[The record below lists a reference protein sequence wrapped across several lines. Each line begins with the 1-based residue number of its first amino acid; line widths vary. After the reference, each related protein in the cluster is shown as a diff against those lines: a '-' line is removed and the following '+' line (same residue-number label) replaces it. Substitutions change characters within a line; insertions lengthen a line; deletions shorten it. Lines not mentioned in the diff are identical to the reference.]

1 MHPLLLS
8 GNAVRRL
15 RRIFVVAVIVG
26 GAVFLSVKI
35 PLPAEDFG
43 REAPQSLRIVD
54 RHGVLLREC
63 LNDNESRAQ
72 WVPLEEVAPVM
83 VQATIAIEDR
93 RFNLH
98 PGVDPFALARAL
110 VGNLRAMS
118 FRSGGSTITQQVI
131 RNVYHHP
138 RTIAYKM
145 LELWDALRLEQMM
158 SKRDILEQYL
168 NRVPYG
174 NQLVGVEKASR
185 MYFGKP
191 AKDLSLAESAFLAGL
206 PNAPSVLNPKRNL
219 STAIA
224 RQRRVLRRM
233 FTEGFIQKDDLDR
246 ALDQPLDVH
255 QSGSPFLA
263 AHVTDMVL
271 EQFRRTPG
279 VRLIRTAIDA
289 SLQRVIEILVSTRV
303 ASLARK
309 NVSNGA
315 VVVLDNTSGEI
326 RALVGSADYFDSAHN
341 GNVNGALALR
351 QPGSAIK
358 PLMYALALE
367 RGFTGADVLPDLPTA
382 FPQFGGDYVPD
393 NYDRRYHGPVR
404 LRTALACSY
413 NIPAVRVLHAVG
425 KESFLARLRE
435 AGLTTLT
442 EDAEHYGYGLT
453 LGNGEVTLLAL
464 TNAYAA
470 LANRGEWKPTRLVLS
485 VVGAN
490 GEAIPTAADSAGL
503 SPSRQVYDEKAS
515 FQITDILSDP
525 VARRPAFG
533 AWFRFPFAC
542 AVKTGTTKDYRD
554 NWTVGYTDRYT
565 VGVWVGNFDGSTM
578 RGVSGVSGAGP
589 LFSDIMILLHTPPT
603 GFPSSGFTVP
613 AGLQRTT
620 VCTLSGL
627 RPGKYC
633 RHMMDE
639 WFLEGA
645 GPTLTCTMHQAFHL
659 RDMKG
664 GYMTRIYQV
673 LPPEYADWAES
684 QHLPRPPV
692 GAVRINEDLSHQ
704 SRVGQQTGIAIVN
717 PRDGDWYRLDPI
729 LRHEFQQVKI
739 VGAIPAGCRNVKLRI
754 DRTAERE
761 YTEGGV
767 PWILEKGKHVFQLV
781 GMLDGREVESRSVT
795 LSVD

>member
-1 MHPLLLS
+1 MRS
-8 GNAVRRL
+8 GKTIHRL
-15 RRIFVVAVIVG
+15 RRAIAATVITGGIF
-26 GAVFLSVKI
+26 FLSVKI
-35 PLPAEDFG
+35 PLPSQDFS
-43 REAPQSLRIVD
+43 REAQQSLRIVD

-63 LNDNESRAQ
+63 LNGNEARAQ
-72 WVPLEEVAPVM
+72 WVTLEEVAPVM
-83 VQATIAIEDR
+83 VQATVAIEDR

-98 PGVDPFALARAL
+98 PGVDPLGVARAIIE
-110 VGNLRAMS
+110 NLRAMS

-138 RTIAYKM
+138 RTIAYKV

-158 SKRDILEQYL
+158 SKREILEQYL

-191 AKDLSLAESAFLAGL
+191 AKDLSIAESAFLAGL
-206 PNAPSVLNPKRNL
+206 PNAPSVLNPKKNPG
-219 STAIA
+219 TAIA
-224 RQRRVLRRM
+224 RQRRVLKRM
-233 FTEGFIQKDDLDR
+233 LAEGFIPKEEFDR
-246 ALDQPLDVH
+246 ATDQPLDVR

-263 AHVTDMVL
+263 AHVTDMVI
-271 EQFRRTPG
+271 EQFGGIPG
-279 VRLIRTAIDA
+279 VRLVRTSIDA
-289 SLQRVIEILVSTRV
+289 PMQRAIELLLSTRV

-309 NVSNGA
+309 NVTNGS
-315 VVVLDNTSGEI
+315 VVVLDNASGEI
-326 RALVGSADYFDSAHN
+326 RALAGSADYFDSAHS

-358 PLMYALALE
+358 PLMYALAME

-382 FPQFGGDYVPD
+382 FPELGGDFVPD

-435 AGLTTLT
+435 AGLNTLT

-453 LGNGEVTLLAL
+453 LGNGEVTLLEL
-464 TNAYAA
+464 TNAYAT
-470 LANRGEWKPTRLVLS
+470 LANRGEWKRLKLVLS
-485 VVGAN
+485 VEGAN
-490 GEAIPTAADSAGL
+490 GETIPFAPDSTGIIAT
-503 SPSRQVYDEKAS
+503 RQVYDEKAA

-554 NWTVGYTDRYT
+554 NWTMGYTDRYS

-589 LFSDIMILLHTPPT
+589 LFSDIMILLHTAPT
-603 GFPSSGFTVP
+603 GFPPAGFAAP
-613 AGLQRTT
+613 AGLQRIS

-627 RPGKYC
+627 KPGKYC
-633 RHMMDE
+633 NQTTEE
-639 WFLEGA
+639 WFRDGA
-645 GPTLTCTMHQAFHL
+645 GPTLPCTMHQAFRL

-664 GYMTRIYQV
+664 GYVTRIYPV
-673 LPPEYADWAES
+673 LPPEYAAWSES
-684 QHLPRPPV
+684 QHLPRPPA
-692 GAVRINEDLSHQ
+692 GAVRIGGDP
-704 SRVGQQTGIAIVN
+704 SRKDRSGQQCGIAIVT
-717 PRDGDWYRLDPI
+717 PHDGDWYKLDPI
-729 LRHEFQQVKI
+729 LRHEFQQLRI
-739 VGAIPAGCRNVKLRI
+739 VGAIPPGCRDVKLRI
-754 DRTAERE
+754 DRTTERE

-767 PWILEKGKHVFQLV
+767 PWTLEKGKHLFQLV
-781 GMLDGREVESRSVT
+781 GVLEGHEIESRSVT